1 MPRFSALLGVLALIL
16 AACSGAAAVAPN
28 GGPSSPP
35 IVVGARPS
43 VDLRIEGGGAAGS
56 YPADPNAP
64 LATCQ
69 HLADGSWYIQYTAK
83 GPVIELYVGAHAAEP
98 GHANELALSIDANG
112 GFLWADDAGYRK
124 HDPAGRN
131 HMTVAMPPATGGTAF
146 LVTGTTPYHAGYDDF
161 GQATVTLTATCP
173 A

>member
-1 MPRFSALLGVLALIL
+1 MPRFSALLGIL
-16 AACSGAAAVAPN
+16 AMILTACSGAAAIGAG
-28 GGPSSPP
+28 GGPSSAP
-35 IVVGARPS
+35 IVVGARPA
-43 VDLRIEGGGAAGS
+43 VDLRIEGGGAAGF
-56 YPADPNAP
+56 YPADPKAP

-69 HLADGSWYIQYTAK
+69 HLADGSWYIQYTAS
-83 GPVIELYVGAHAAEP
+83 GPTVELYVGPHAAEP
-98 GHANELALSIDANG
+98 GHANELALSIDAAG

-146 LVTGTTPYHAGYDDF
+146 VVTGTTPYHAGYDDF
-161 GQATVTLTATCP
+161 GLATVTLTATCP

>member
-1 MPRFSALLGVLALIL
+1 MPRFSVLLGVLAIVL
-16 AACSGAAAVAPN
+16 AACGGASAAGPNGAASA
-28 GGPSSPP
+28 SP
-35 IVVGARPS
+35 IVVGARPA
-43 VDLRIEGGGAAGS
+43 VDLKIEGGSAAGTW
-56 YPADPNAP
+56 PADPKAP

-69 HLADGSWYIQYTAK
+69 HFADGSWYIQYTAS
-83 GPVIELYVGAHAAEP
+83 GPVIELFVGAHASEP
-98 GHANELALSIDANG
+98 GHANELALSIDADG

-146 LVTGTTPYHAGYDDF
+146 VVTGTTPYHAGGDDF

>member
-1 MPRFSALLGVLALIL
+1 MPRFSALLGVLAIIL
-16 AACSGAAAVAPN
+16 VACSGAAAVAPN
-28 GGPSSPP
+28 GGASASP
-35 IVVGARPS
+35 IAVGARPA
-43 VDLRIEGGGAAGS
+43 VDLRIDGGGAAGT
-56 YPADPNAP
+56 YPADPKAS

-69 HLADGSWYIQYTAK
+69 RLGDGSWYLQYAGG
-83 GPVIELYVGAHAAEP
+83 GPIIELYVGPHASEP
-98 GHANELALSIDANG
+98 GHATDIALQIDADG

-131 HMTVAMPPATGGTAF
+131 HMTVAMLPATGGTAF